1 MMLKLRVKQRTNSG
15 ARRSLEETGG
25 ARRIQ
30 EPGGAGSSHEE
41 PGAPRRSKEQPPKWG
56 HLVDISS
63 YGVALEASPV
73 GRAVLAEWC
82 VVFHAFSRAGRS
94 ITKDH

>member
-1 MMLKLRVKQRTNSG
+1 ML
-15 ARRSLEETGG
+15 
-25 ARRIQ
+25 I
-30 EPGGAGSSHEE
+30 EPLIDTYILVVIH
-41 PGAPRRSKEQPPKWG
+41 RRSKEQPPKWG

-94 ITKDH
+94 ITKDHWNNEIHVNPVVF